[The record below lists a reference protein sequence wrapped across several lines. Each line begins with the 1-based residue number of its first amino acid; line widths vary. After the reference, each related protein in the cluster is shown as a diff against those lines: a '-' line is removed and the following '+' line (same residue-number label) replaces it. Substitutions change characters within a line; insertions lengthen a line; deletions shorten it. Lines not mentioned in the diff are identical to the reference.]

1 MPSVDPATSSMYTN
15 TAYNKTNSDPSSLD
29 KNGFLKMLTAQMSNQ
44 DPTSGQDPNQYFQ
57 TISMMT
63 QVEQMTNMATA
74 QTAALS
80 RQKDTNA
87 QNMLGKQVTYASK
100 DPATGAST
108 SVTGTVQSVQFDATK
123 GPSLTV
129 DGVTGVNPDSITNIE
144 NTSSPAS

>member
-1 MPSVDPATSSMYTN
+1 MSSVSDIGNTWTNPVNNMDSTDPS
-15 TAYNKTNSDPSSLD
+15 SSLD

-80 RQKDTNA
+80 RTKDAN
-87 QNMLGKQVTYASK
+87 
-100 DPATGAST
+100 ATGLIGKTVT
-108 SVTGTVQSVQFDATK
+108 SPGADGTATSGLVESVQLSSTD
-123 GPSLTV
+123 GPS
-129 DGVTGVNPDSITNIE
+129 
-144 NTSSPAS
+144 

>member
-15 TAYNKTNSDPSSLD
+15 QAYNTTNTADSTSMD
-29 KNGFLKMLTAQMSNQ
+29 KNGFLKMLTAQMANQ

-63 QVEQMTNMATA
+63 EVEQMTNVATS

-87 QNMLGKQVTYASK
+87 QAMLGHTVSYTAQ
-100 DPATGAST
+100 DPQTGASAT
-108 SVTGTVQSVQFDATK
+108 VTGTVASVQFDATN
-123 GPSLTV
+123 GPSLTMS
-129 DGVTGVNPDSITNIE
+129 DGTTKVNPDSV
-144 NTSSPAS
+144 TSIA

>member
-15 TAYNKTNSDPSSLD
+15 TAYNKTNSDPTSLD

-87 QNMLGKQVTYASK
+87 QNMLGKQVTYITK
-100 DPATGAST
+100 DATTGSST
-108 SVTGTVQSVQFDATK
+108 TATGTVQSVQFDDTK

-129 DGVTGVNPDSITNIE
+129 NGVAAVDPDTVTAIQ
-144 NTSSPAS
+144 

>member
-1 MPSVDPATSSMYTN
+1 MPSVDPATASMYTN
-15 TAYNKTNSDPSSLD
+15 TAYNKTNSDPTSLD

-87 QNMLGKQVTYASK
+87 QNMLGKQVTYITK
-100 DPATGAST
+100 DATTGANT
-108 SVTGTVQSVQFDATK
+108 TATGTVQSVQFDDTK

-129 DGVTGVNPDSITNIE
+129 GGVAAIDPDAVTAIQ
-144 NTSSPAS
+144 

>member
-1 MPSVDPATSSMYTN
+1 MPSVDPATSSMYTS
-15 TAYNKTNSDPSSLD
+15 TAYNKTNSDPTSLD

-87 QNMLGKQVTYASK
+87 QNMLGKQVTYISQ
-100 DPATGAST
+100 DAST
-108 SVTGTVQSVQFDATK
+108 GTATTVTGTVQSVQFDDTK

-129 DGVTGVNPDSITNIE
+129 DGVAAVDPDTVTAIQ
-144 NTSSPAS
+144 